1 MPSVPPIPVEL
12 WNQIPPAAQAAILAL
27 VQQYERRLQSLQEQ
41 VAQLTER
48 LNQNSTNSSRPPS
61 SDPPHVKRRPP
72 KTAAGRKRGG
82 QPGHARQQRPLVPPE
97 QVKQS
102 IPLMPSSCRKCGQ
115 ALHGEDPQPRTHQVA
130 EIPPVQAE
138 VTEYRLH
145 RLTCTACG
153 TRTCA
158 SLPAGVPTGAFGP
171 RLQALLAVLAGGYRL
186 GKRPIRQLAHDLF
199 GLSIST
205 GMVAKL
211 ERSTAEALQQ
221 PMSELE
227 EYVRTQPANVDET
240 SWREAGQ
247 KAWLW
252 VVVTPFVAV
261 FHIAATR
268 CGKVARGLLGWTYRQ
283 VVTSDRWKAYNQ
295 FRRHQFCWS
304 HLRRDFQA
312 MIDRQNSGAAVGKML
327 LDLSDQMFAWWHRVR
342 DGTLRRSSFQVY
354 VSGLRAEVS
363 EALTRG
369 AACGCSQTA
378 ATCRDLLAHE
388 PKLWAFVWHEGVE
401 PTNNAA
407 ERALRHAVLWRRG
420 SGGTNSS
427 RGSRFVERV
436 LSVRE
441 TCRQQGRGL
450 LDFLVECCQAR
461 LEGGAAPCL
470 LPQGSIGVRART
482 SPARK
487 QVPTCV

>member
-1 MPSVPPIPVEL
+1 MSSVPLIPVEL
-12 WNQIPPAAQAAILAL
+12 WSAIPSAAQAAVLAL
-27 VQQYERRLQSLQEQ
+27 VQQYEQRLQNLQQQ

-72 KTAAGRKRGG
+72 KLVTGRKQGA
-82 QPGHARQQRPLVPPE
+82 QPGHARQQRPLVPPD
-97 QVKQS
+97 QVKQV
-102 IPLMPSSCRKCGQ
+102 IPLRPSACRTCGQ
-115 ALHGEDPQPRTHQVA
+115 ALYGEDPQPRKHQVA

-138 VTEYRLH
+138 VTEYCLH

-186 GKRPIRQLAHDLF
+186 GKRPIRQLVQDLF

-211 ERSTAEALQQ
+211 EQSTAEALQQ
-221 PMSELE
+221 PMVELE
-227 EYVRTQPANVDET
+227 EYVRTQHANADET
-240 SWREAGQ
+240 SWREAMQ

-252 VVVTPFVAV
+252 VVVTPLVTV

-268 CGKVARGLLGWTYRQ
+268 CGKVAGELLGPAYRQ
-283 VVTSDRWKAYNQ
+283 VVTSDRWKAYNG
-295 FRRHQFCWS
+295 FRRRQFCWS

-312 MIDRQNSGAAVGKML
+312 MIDRQNSGTPIGKEL
-327 LDLSDQMFAWWHRVR
+327 LALSDRMFAWWHRVR
-342 DGTLRRSSFQVY
+342 DETLNRTSFQVY
-354 VSGLRAEVS
+354 ISGLRAEVR
-363 EALTRG
+363 EALLQG
-369 AACGCSQTA
+369 AACGCPKTA
-378 ATCRDLLAHE
+378 ATCRNLTANE
-388 PKLWAFVWHEGVE
+388 ARLWTFVWQEGIE

-407 ERALRHAVLWRRG
+407 ERALRHAVLWRKG
-420 SGGTNSS
+420 SGGTDSR
-427 RGSRFVERV
+427 RGSRFVERI

-450 LDFLVECCQAR
+450 LEYLVECCQAP
-461 LEGGAAPCL
+461 LVGKEPPSL
-470 LPQGSIGVRART
+470 LPQASTECGVA
-482 SPARK
+482 
-487 QVPTCV
+487 

>member
-1 MPSVPPIPVEL
+1 MQSVPPIPVEL
-12 WNQIPPAAQAAILAL
+12 WDQIPAAAQAAILAL
-27 VQQYERRLQSLQEQ
+27 VQQYEQRLQALQQQ
-41 VAQLTER
+41 VAQLTGR

-61 SDPPHVKRRPP
+61 TDPPHVKRRPP
-72 KTAAGRKRGG
+72 QPAAGRKRGG

-97 QVKQS
+97 QIKQA
-102 IPLMPSSCRKCGQ
+102 IPLKPDACRKCGH
-115 ALHGEDPQPRTHQVA
+115 ALEGEDPQPRRHQVA

-145 RLTCTACG
+145 RLICTACG

-171 RLQALLAVLAGGYRL
+171 RLQALLAVLAGAYRL

-211 ERSTAEALQQ
+211 ERATAGALQQ
-221 PMSELE
+221 PMAELE
-227 EYVRTQPANVDET
+227 EYIRTQHSNIDET
-240 SWREAGQ
+240 SWREARH

-252 VVVTPFVAV
+252 VVVTPLVTV

-268 CGKVARGLLGWTYRQ
+268 CGKVARQLLGSAYQQ
-283 VVTSDRWKAYNQ
+283 VVTSDRWKAYNG
-295 FRRHQFCWS
+295 FRRRQFCWS

-312 MIDRQNSGAAVGKML
+312 MIDRQNSGTAAGKRL
-327 LDLSDQMFAWWHRVR
+327 LDLSDRMFAWWHRVR
-342 DGTLRRSSFQVY
+342 DGTLGRSSFRVY
-354 VSGLRAEVS
+354 ISGLRAEVRK
-363 EALTRG
+363 ALGEG
-369 AACGCSQTA
+369 AACGCPQTA
-378 ATCRDLLAHE
+378 ATCRELLAHE
-388 PKLWAFVWHEGVE
+388 PKLWAFVWQEGVE

-407 ERALRHAVLWRRG
+407 ERALRHAVLWRKG
-420 SGGTNSS
+420 SGGTDTS
-427 RGSRFVERV
+427 RGSRFVERI

-450 LDFLVECCQAR
+450 MEYLVECCRTHLAGLR
-461 LEGGAAPCL
+461 PPTL
-470 LPQGSIGVRART
+470 LPATPQRAC
-482 SPARK
+482 PA
-487 QVPTCV
+487 C

>member
-1 MPSVPPIPVEL
+1 MPPVPPIPVEL

-27 VQQYERRLQSLQEQ
+27 VQQYEQRLQALQRQ
-41 VAQLTER
+41 VDQLTQR

-72 KTAAGRKRGG
+72 KPSSGRKRGG

-97 QVKQS
+97 QVKQTIS
-102 IPLMPSSCRKCGQ
+102 VMPSACRKCGQ
-115 ALHGEDPQPRTHQVA
+115 ALHGEDPHPRRHQVA

-145 RLTCTACG
+145 RLSCPDCG

-158 SLPAGVPTGAFGP
+158 SLPAGVPSGAFGP
-171 RLQALLAVLAGGYRL
+171 RLQALLAILAGGYRL

-211 ERSTAEALQQ
+211 ERATADALQQ
-221 PMSELE
+221 PMAELE
-227 EYVRTQPANVDET
+227 QYVRTQHANVDET
-240 SWREAGQ
+240 SWREAMH

-252 VVVTPFVAV
+252 VVATPLVTV

-268 CGKVARGLLGWTYRQ
+268 CGKVAGELLGSAYRQ
-283 VVTSDRWKAYNQ
+283 VVTSDRWKAYNG
-295 FRRHQFCWS
+295 FRRRQFCWS

-312 MIDRQNSGAAVGKML
+312 MIDRQNSGTPIGKRL
-327 LDLSDQMFAWWHRVR
+327 LELSDRMFAWWHRVR
-342 DGTLRRSSFQVY
+342 DGTLNRSSFQVY
-354 VSGLRAEVS
+354 ISGLRAEVR
-363 EALTRG
+363 EALVQG
-369 AACGCSQTA
+369 AACGCPKTA
-378 ATCRDLLAHE
+378 ATCRNLIAYE
-388 PKLWAFVWHEGVE
+388 AKLWTFVWQEGVE

-407 ERALRHAVLWRRG
+407 ERALRHAVLWRKG
-420 SGGTNSS
+420 SGGTDS
-427 RGSRFVERV
+427 RQGSRFVERI
-436 LSVRE
+436 LSVRG

-450 LDFLVECCQAR
+450 LEYLVECCQAQLEAKAAPSLLPKGVCR
-461 LEGGAAPCL
+461 LEVA
-470 LPQGSIGVRART
+470 
-482 SPARK
+482 
-487 QVPTCV
+487 